1 MGISQDQNQNGESTY
16 FAKGKSLKPTQVQGV
31 MLRRIPSLRL
41 VEGVKLEKM
50 VKKVK
55 SRKSTL
61 WLP

>member
-1 MGISQDQNQNGESTY
+1 
-16 FAKGKSLKPTQVQGV
+16 
-31 MLRRIPSLRL
+31 MLLLIPSLRL

-61 WLP
+61 WLL